1 MLLMMMT
8 FITGDGSEEINNE
21 LCGHDE
27 GEDAMFFYE
36 GMF

>member
-21 LCGHDE
+21 LCGHE